1 MEEFNRVFDATDYIV
16 VSWNGTHTLVNPWNG
31 HATVKR
37 QRAFRNDISVGTVD
51 LGDVISIAMWSPDYP
66 EHEPIVWYGVSAQWN
81 AEGILHAG
89 HYNNILFGVYSPEGS
104 GWYVQGSLGG
114 GLYMVKNGA
123 GTKDTRVLRFKKS
136 PVEYVYGDS

>member
-1 MEEFNRVFDATDYIV
+1 
-16 VSWNGTHTLVNPWNG
+16 
-31 HATVKR
+31 
-37 QRAFRNDISVGTVD
+37 
-51 LGDVISIAMWSPDYP
+51 MWSPDYP